1 MRQCLSEFVRGLVI
15 VVDDALSRS
24 EVRRRSRALSTE
36 NLQGLDLVRDWVE
49 RCATVTHQ
57 HIEAAPVVL
66 GILNALA
73 ILLDQGLAASR
84 IVVRQRSV
92 HRLVLVGLNVD
103 FRLYDRS
110 GRNPVEFLLLVLSL
124 LPENRV

>member
-1 MRQCLSEFVRGLVI
+1 M
-15 VVDDALSRS
+15 
-24 EVRRRSRALSTE
+24 
-36 NLQGLDLVRDWVE
+36 
-49 RCATVTHQ
+49 THQ
-57 HIEAAPVVL
+57 HIEAAPAIL
-66 GILNALA
+66 GVLNALA

-92 HRLVLVGLNVD
+92 HRLVLIGLNVD

-110 GRNPVEFLLLVLSL
+110 GRNFAEFLLLVLSL